1 MKSFAELREQAL
13 AEWKALQHSER
24 PQIIVGTG
32 TCGRA
37 AGALGVL
44 DAINKELARRK
55 INAVVREV
63 GCMGLCFAEVMVEI
77 AKPGRPRICY
87 KNVTPKIVPELIED
101 YLINDHPRAEWAL
114 GTLGEG
120 RMEGIPRLNEL
131 LLMAAQRRLALGRCG
146 QIDPTSISEY
156 IANDGY
162 SALAQVLKQPSER
175 VIEEIKRSGLRGRGG
190 AGFPTGLKWEM
201 CRQTRSDI
209 KYIICNADE
218 GDPGA
223 YMDRGLL
230 EGDPHAVIE
239 GMIIGAYAIG
249 AARGFIY
256 IRTEYPLAVKH
267 VSIALEQAREHGL
280 LGDKIL
286 GSEFSF
292 DIEIRRGAGAFVS
305 GEETALIAS
314 IEGRKAEPHQR
325 PPYPVQKGLWGKPT
339 VINNVETWAN
349 VPLIIN
355 KGADWYARIGTEKS
369 KGTKIFSLV
378 GKVNNTG
385 LVEVPMGIT
394 LKEIIY
400 EIGGGIPK
408 GKRFKAVQTGGPSGG
423 CIPAELLDLPI
434 DYERLTEVGSMMGSG
449 GMVVMDE
456 DTCMVDVA
464 RYFMDFL
471 RDESCG
477 KCLSCREGT
486 QRMFE
491 ILSRICEGRGSAADL
506 ELLEELAH
514 AVKETS
520 MCGLGQSAANPV
532 LSTLRYF
539 RKEYEAHLKK
549 RCPAAVC
556 KEIVSSP
563 CQHACPIGA
572 EVPVYISLIAQ
583 GRFSEALEVVRKDN
597 PLPSV
602 CGRVCHHPCE
612 AKCRAGDGGEP
623 IAIRAL
629 KRFLTDHAPHAP
641 AARRSLPSGEPVAII
656 GSGPAG
662 LTCAAELARMGY
674 RPTIFEAL
682 PVVGG
687 MLAVGIPEHRL
698 PKKILQADIA
708 AIEALG
714 VTIQT
719 NTALGRDITLD
730 GLFAQGYRAVFI
742 ATGAHKSV
750 RLNIPN
756 EDAEGVLPAMEFL
769 KAVNLGKSVRIGP
782 RVGIIGGGNA
792 AIDAARVARRLP
804 GVTEV
809 SIIYR
814 RTRNEMPAFA
824 EEIEAALA
832 EGITIHYLTAPK
844 RVLTENNRVKA
855 LECVRMELGPVD
867 STGRRQPLPLE
878 GSEFVIELETLLVAI
893 SERPEIPLEDPQIR
907 VSPWGTIVVDPET
920 FATDRP
926 GVFAGGDVVT
936 GPKTVIEAM
945 AAGKIAARSIDQYL
959 RGVPLTPEYAL
970 TRPSQYLEP
979 IALTEEELLTA
990 RRPQMP
996 VRSPRERI
1004 RDFQEV
1010 ELGFTEELAV
1020 QEARRCLRCDLETQE
1035 GQAASTR
1042 EVVSR

>member
-1 MKSFAELREQAL
+1 MRRLQDPATLEQWREQIR
-13 AEWKALQHSER
+13 QQQR
-24 PQIIVGTG
+24 PEKITVCNGTG
-32 TCGRA
+32 CHAYGCEKVTRAFVEELEHQKPGRSIEVKA
-37 AGALGVL
+37 TGCHGFCERGPIVTVYPEGIFYQQVKPE
-44 DAINKELARRK
+44 DVSEIVRKTVINKEVLERLLYVDPMTGQRV
-55 INAVVREV
+55 IHESQ
-63 GCMGLCFAEVMVEI
+63 
-77 AKPGRPRICY
+77 
-87 KNVTPKIVPELIED
+87 VPF
-101 YLINDHPRAEWAL
+101 YQKQQR
-114 GTLGEG
+114 
-120 RMEGIPRLNEL
+120 L
-131 LLMAAQRRLALGRCG
+131 LLGANGL
-146 QIDPTSISEY
+146 IDPTSIEDY
-156 IANDGY
+156 VALGGY
-162 SALAQVLKQPSER
+162 GALAKVLYGWSAEE
-175 VIEEIKRSGLRGRGG
+175 VIAEVKRSGLRGRGG
-190 AGFPTGLKWEM
+190 AGFPTGLKWEL
-201 CRQTRSDI
+201 CRQARSDT

-223 YMDRGLL
+223 YMDRSLL
-230 EGDPHAVIE
+230 EGNPHSVLE

-249 AARGFIY
+249 ASRGVIY
-256 IRTEYPLAVKH
+256 VRTEYPLAVKN
-267 VSIALEQAREHGL
+267 VTRALEQAREYGL
-280 LGDKIL
+280 LGDRIL
-286 GSEFSF
+286 GADFSF
-292 DIEIRRGAGAFVS
+292 DVEIRRGAGAFVS

-314 IEGRKAEPHQR
+314 IEGRKAEPRQR
-325 PPYPVQKGLWGKPT
+325 PPYPVQRGLWGKPT

-355 KGADWYARIGTEKS
+355 QGADWYSRIGTEKS

-378 GKVNNTG
+378 GKIHNTG

-400 EIGGGIPK
+400 EIGGGIPR

-423 CIPAELLDLPI
+423 CIPAELLNLPI
-434 DYERLTEVGSMMGSG
+434 DYERLTEAGSMMGSG

-486 QRMFE
+486 ERMFE
-491 ILSRICEGRGSAADL
+491 ILSRICAGQGRPSDL

-539 RKEYEAHLKK
+539 RKEYEAHILQK

-556 KEIVSSP
+556 REIVSSP

-572 EVPVYISLIAQ
+572 EVPVYIALIAH
-583 GRFSEALEVVRKDN
+583 GRFAEALEVVRKDN

-629 KRFLTDHAPHAP
+629 KRFLTDHAPSLGAP
-641 AARRSLPSGEPVAII
+641 RRAVFPTGERVAII

-662 LTCAAELARMGY
+662 LTCAAELAQMGY
-674 RPTIFEAL
+674 RPTVFEAL

-698 PKKILQADIA
+698 PKKILQADIE
-708 AIEALG
+708 AIKALG

-719 NTALGRDITLD
+719 NTALGREITLD
-730 GLFAQGYRAVFI
+730 GLFAQGYKAVFI

-769 KAVNLGKSVRIGP
+769 KAVNLNETVKIGP
-782 RVGIIGGGNA
+782 RVGVIGGGNA
-792 AIDAARVARRLP
+792 AVDAARVARRLP
-804 GVTEV
+804 GVESV
-809 SIIYR
+809 SMIYR

-824 EEIEAALA
+824 EEIEAALE
-832 EGITIHYLTAPK
+832 EGIAIHYLAAPK
-844 RVLTENNRVKA
+844 RVITEENRVKA
-855 LECVRMELGPVD
+855 LECVRMKLGPVE
-867 STGRRQPLPLE
+867 SSGRRQPLPIA
-878 GSEFVIELETLLVAI
+878 GSEFTLDLDTLLVAI
-893 SERPEIPLEDPQIR
+893 SEQPEIALQDSQIR

-920 FATDRP
+920 LATDRP

-970 TRPSQYLEP
+970 TRPSRYLEP
-979 IALTEEELLTA
+979 SVLSEDELLTA
-990 RRPQMP
+990 RRPPMP
-996 VRSPRERI
+996 VRSSAERI
-1004 RDFQEV
+1004 KDFHEV
-1010 ELGFTEELAV
+1010 ELGLTEEMAV
-1020 QEARRCLRCDLETQE
+1020 QEARRCLRCDLEIQKS
-1035 GQAASTR
+1035 QAQSAR
-1042 EVVSR
+1042 EVIAR

>member
-1 MKSFAELREQAL
+1 MNKLQDPESLKRLRESL
-13 AEWKALQHSER
+13 RKRRGPDTITVCS
-24 PQIIVGTG
+24 GTG
-32 TCGRA
+32 CHAYGCEKVIQTFLEELKRQKPSRPVEVKATGCHGFCERGPIVTIHPTGIFYQRVKLEDVREIISETVAHGRA
-37 AGALGVL
+37 IERLLYIDPATGQRIMHEADVPFYQKQQRLLLGV
-44 DAINKELARRK
+44 N
-55 INAVVREV
+55 
-63 GCMGLCFAEVMVEI
+63 GL
-77 AKPGRPRICY
+77 
-87 KNVTPKIVPELIED
+87 
-101 YLINDHPRAEWAL
+101 
-114 GTLGEG
+114 
-120 RMEGIPRLNEL
+120 
-131 LLMAAQRRLALGRCG
+131 
-146 QIDPTSISEY
+146 IDPTSIEDY
-156 IANDGY
+156 IAIGGY
-162 SALAQVLKQPSER
+162 TALASVLYGWASEK

-190 AGFPTGLKWEM
+190 AGFPTGLKWEL
-201 CRQTRSDI
+201 CCQARGDI
-209 KYIICNADE
+209 KYVICNADE

-223 YMDRGLL
+223 YMDRSLL
-230 EGDPHAVIE
+230 EGNPHSVIE

-249 AARGFIY
+249 ASRGFIY
-256 IRTEYPLAVKH
+256 VRMEYPLAVKN
-267 VSIALEQAREHGL
+267 VTLALEQARDLGL
-280 LGDKIL
+280 LGEKIL
-286 GSEFSF
+286 GSDFSF

-305 GEETALIAS
+305 GEETALLAS
-314 IEGRKAEPHQR
+314 IEGRKAEPRQR

-355 KGADWYARIGTEKS
+355 KGADWFASIGTEKS

-408 GKRFKAVQTGGPSGG
+408 GKKFKAVQTGGPSGG

-491 ILSRICEGRGSAADL
+491 ILTRICEGRGSEADL

-514 AVKETS
+514 TVKETS

-539 RKEYEAHLKK
+539 RKEYEAHIKK

-563 CQHACPIGA
+563 CQHACPIGT
-572 EVPVYISLIAQ
+572 EVSVYVALIAQ
-583 GRFSEALEVVRKDN
+583 KRFTEALEVVRKDN

-612 AKCRAGDGGEP
+612 AKCRAGEGGEP

-629 KRFLTDHAPHAP
+629 KRFLTDHVPSERTP
-641 AARRSLPSGEPVAII
+641 RRAAFSSGERIAII

-662 LTCAAELARMGY
+662 LTCAAELAQMGY
-674 RPTIFEAL
+674 CPTVFEAL
-682 PVVGG
+682 PVAGG
-687 MLAVGIPEHRL
+687 MLAVAIPEHRL

-719 NTALGRDITLD
+719 NTALGKDITLD
-730 GLFAQGYRAVFI
+730 ELFTEGYKAIFI

-769 KAVNLGKSVRIGP
+769 KAVNLGKTVRIGP

-792 AIDAARVARRLP
+792 AVDAARVARRLP
-804 GVTEV
+804 GVKEV

-814 RTRNEMPAFA
+814 RTRNEMPAYA
-824 EEIEAALA
+824 EEVEAALA
-832 EGITIHYLTAPK
+832 EGIAIHYLTAPK
-844 RVLTENNRVKA
+844 SIITRDHKLQA
-855 LECVRMELGPVD
+855 LECVRMKLGSVE
-867 STGRRQPLPLE
+867 SGGRRQPLPIE
-878 GSEFVIELETLLVAI
+878 GSEFIIELDTLFVAI
-893 SERPEIPLEDPQIR
+893 SEQPEIVVQDPQIR

-920 FATDRP
+920 LATDRP

-945 AAGKIAARSIDQYL
+945 AAGKIAARSIDKYL
-959 RGVPLTPEYAL
+959 RGLPLTPEYSL
-970 TRPSQYLEP
+970 TRPSKYIEP
-979 IALTEEELLTA
+979 VTLSEEELLAT
-990 RRPQMP
+990 RRPRMP
-996 VRSPRERI
+996 VRNPVERI
-1004 RDFQEV
+1004 KDFQEV
-1010 ELGFTEELAV
+1010 ELGLTEELAV
-1020 QEARRCLRCDLETQE
+1020 QEARRCLRCDLETKE
-1035 GQAASTR
+1035 GQAAIEQKATAR
-1042 EVVSR
+1042 

>member
-1 MKSFAELREQAL
+1 MNKLQDPESLKRLRESL
-13 AEWKALQHSER
+13 RKRRS
-24 PQIIVGTG
+24 PDTITVCSGTG
-32 TCGRA
+32 CHAYGCEKVIRAFLEELKRQKPSRPVEVKATGCHGFCERGPIVTIYPAGIFYQRVKPEDVREIISETVTHGRA
-37 AGALGVL
+37 IERLLYIDPATGQRIMHEADVPFYQKQQRLLLGV
-44 DAINKELARRK
+44 N
-55 INAVVREV
+55 
-63 GCMGLCFAEVMVEI
+63 GL
-77 AKPGRPRICY
+77 
-87 KNVTPKIVPELIED
+87 
-101 YLINDHPRAEWAL
+101 
-114 GTLGEG
+114 
-120 RMEGIPRLNEL
+120 
-131 LLMAAQRRLALGRCG
+131 
-146 QIDPTSISEY
+146 IDPTSIEDY
-156 IANDGY
+156 IAIGGY
-162 SALAQVLKQPSER
+162 TALASVLYGWASEK

-190 AGFPTGLKWEM
+190 AGFPTGLKWEL
-201 CRQTRSDI
+201 CRQARGDI
-209 KYIICNADE
+209 KYVICNADE

-223 YMDRGLL
+223 YMDRSLL
-230 EGDPHAVIE
+230 EGNPHSVIE

-249 AARGFIY
+249 ASRGFIY
-256 IRTEYPLAVKH
+256 VRMEYPLAVKN
-267 VSIALEQAREHGL
+267 VTLALEQARDLGL
-280 LGDKIL
+280 LGEKIL
-286 GSEFSF
+286 GSDFSF

-305 GEETALIAS
+305 GEETALLAS
-314 IEGRKAEPHQR
+314 IEGRKAEPRQR

-355 KGADWYARIGTEKS
+355 KGADWFASIGTEKS

-408 GKRFKAVQTGGPSGG
+408 GKKFKAVQTGGPSGG

-491 ILSRICEGRGSAADL
+491 ILTRICEGRGSEADL

-514 AVKETS
+514 TVKETS

-539 RKEYEAHLKK
+539 RKEYEAHIKK

-563 CQHACPIGA
+563 CQHACPIGT
-572 EVPVYISLIAQ
+572 EVPVYVALIAQ
-583 GRFSEALEVVRKDN
+583 KRFTEALEVVRKDN

-612 AKCRAGDGGEP
+612 AKCRAGEGGEP

-629 KRFLTDHAPHAP
+629 KRFLTDHVPSERTP
-641 AARRSLPSGEPVAII
+641 KRAAFPSGERIAII

-662 LTCAAELARMGY
+662 LTCAAELAQMGY
-674 RPTIFEAL
+674 RPTVFEAL
-682 PVVGG
+682 PVAGG
-687 MLAVGIPEHRL
+687 MLAVAIPEHRL

-719 NTALGRDITLD
+719 NTALGKDITLD
-730 GLFAQGYRAVFI
+730 ELFAEGYKAIFI
-742 ATGAHKSV
+742 ATGAHKSA

-769 KAVNLGKSVRIGP
+769 KAVNLGKTVRIGP

-792 AIDAARVARRLP
+792 AVDAARVARRLP
-804 GVTEV
+804 SVKEV

-814 RTRNEMPAFA
+814 RTRNEMPAYA
-824 EEIEAALA
+824 EEVEAALA
-832 EGITIHYLTAPK
+832 EGIAIHYLTAPK
-844 RVLTENNRVKA
+844 SIITRDHKLQA
-855 LECVRMELGPVD
+855 LECVRMKLGSVE
-867 STGRRQPLPLE
+867 SSGRRQPLPIE
-878 GSEFVIELETLLVAI
+878 GSEFIIELDTLFVAI
-893 SERPEIPLEDPQIR
+893 SEQPEIVVQDPQIK

-920 FATDRP
+920 LATDRP

-945 AAGKIAARSIDQYL
+945 AAGKTAARSIDKYL
-959 RGVPLTPEYAL
+959 RGLPLMPEYSL
-970 TRPSQYLEP
+970 TRPSKYIEP
-979 IALTEEELLTA
+979 VTLSEEELLAT
-990 RRPQMP
+990 RRPRMP
-996 VRSPRERI
+996 VRNPVERI
-1004 RDFQEV
+1004 KDFREV
-1010 ELGFTEELAV
+1010 ELGLTEELAV
-1020 QEARRCLRCDLETQE
+1020 QEARRCLRCDLETKE
-1035 GQAASTR
+1035 GQAAIAQKATAR
-1042 EVVSR
+1042 